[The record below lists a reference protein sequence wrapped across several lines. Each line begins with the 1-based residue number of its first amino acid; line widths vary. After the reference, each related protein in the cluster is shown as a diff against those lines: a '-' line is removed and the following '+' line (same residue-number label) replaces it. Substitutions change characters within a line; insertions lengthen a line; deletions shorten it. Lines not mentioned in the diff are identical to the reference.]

1 MTTIVPRVTRA
12 APSLCRLA
20 RATPMTISG
29 GAIAARA
36 AGTALLRI
44 PYPNAS
50 QARYMASQPSS
61 SPKPGITPAPQ
72 SAPRAILP
80 EFDLK
85 GKVIVV
91 SGGAQGLGVVQ
102 AEALLEAGAIV
113 HVFDRQAVP
122 PLGSTFQRVAQ
133 RAKDE
138 LGTSV
143 FYHQVDVR
151 AGVDSLDSIVRGIAD
166 KHGRID
172 GLIAAAGIQQE
183 TSALDYTAAD
193 ADRMLGVNVTGVL
206 MTAQAVARH
215 MIRLKS
221 KGSLVL
227 IASMSGTIANRGLI
241 CPVYN
246 ASKAAVIQLGRNLAM
261 EWGSK
266 GIRVNTISPGY
277 IVTEMVEKLFVEYP
291 ERKAEWPTHNM
302 LNTLSKP
309 EDYRGAAVFLLSDA
323 SRFMTGADLRIDG
336 GHAAW

>member
-1 MTTIVPRVTRA
+1 MATIAPRV
-12 APSLCRLA
+12 S
-20 RATPMTISG
+20 RATTSLGQFARSTTRIISG
-29 GAIAARA
+29 GL
-36 AGTALLRI
+36 T
-44 PYPNAS
+44 
-50 QARYMASQPSS
+50 
-61 SPKPGITPAPQ
+61 
-72 SAPRAILP
+72 APRRATAALSNPRFSSDSQIRCMSSRVSEDLKTEIAPTAREPGQTILP
-80 EFDLK
+80 EFDLR

-91 SGGAQGLGVVQ
+91 SGGAQGLGLVQ

-113 HVFDRQAVP
+113 HVFDRQAEP
-122 PLGSTFQRVAQ
+122 PQGSNYQKVAR

-138 LGTSV
+138 LKTSL

-151 AGVDSLDSIVRGIAD
+151 SEADELNGIAKEIAE
-166 KHGRID
+166 KHGRIN

-183 TSALDYTAAD
+183 TPALDYTAAD

-206 MTAQAVARH
+206 MTAQAVARQ
-215 MIRLKS
+215 MVRLNTP
-221 KGSLVL
+221 GSIVM
-227 IASMSGTIANRGLI
+227 IASMSGTVANKGLI

-261 EWGSK
+261 EWGIK

-277 IVTEMVEKLFVEYP
+277 IVTEMVQKLFVQFPDRE
-291 ERKAEWPTHNM
+291 KEWPTHNM
-302 LNTLSKP
+302 LNKLSKP